1 MFIDA
6 HSHWSDSRWNL
17 DQGEIQKNL
26 NLAAVEQISFFLQGG
41 VNPADWQ
48 KQKILKKN
56 FPDQFGLSFGLHPY
70 FVSAQDEETC
80 ELALDELAK
89 ELPAAMALGECGLDF
104 RPHIMKESMI
114 QQIEFFE
121 NQLELAKAFK
131 KPMILHVV
139 QAHDKALQILDIWG
153 LPAENGFV
161 HAFTGSF
168 DTAKRYID
176 RGFYISVGG
185 AVTFDKNR
193 KLLDCVKKIPLEYL
207 LVESDSPDQAP
218 AGWVGLNN
226 STSVRLI
233 AEKIAQLRGLSVLQV
248 LEITTSNFKRLFRMP
263 QT

>member
-17 DQGEIQKNL
+17 NQTEIQKNL
-26 NLAAVEQISFFLQGG
+26 SLAANEKIYFFLQGG
-41 VNPADWQ
+41 VDPTDWQ
-48 KQKILKKN
+48 KQKELRKMYPN
-56 FPDQFGLSFGLHPY
+56 NFGLSFGLHPY
-70 FVSAQDEETC
+70 FIAANDEVAC
-80 ELALDELAK
+80 ELAMDQLAK
-89 ELPAAMALGECGLDF
+89 ELPVAMALGECGLDF
-104 RPHIMKESMI
+104 RPHIMKDSMI
-114 QQIEFFE
+114 LQIEFFE

-139 QAHDKALQILDIWG
+139 QAQDKALQILDIWG
-153 LPAENGFV
+153 LPPESGFV

-168 DTAKRYID
+168 EIAKKYID

-193 KLLDCVKKIPLEYL
+193 KIQDCVKKIPLEYL
-207 LVESDSPDQAP
+207 LIESDSPDQAP
-218 AGWVGLNN
+218 EGWQGLNN
-226 STSVRLI
+226 STSIRVI

-248 LEITTSNFKRLFRMP
+248 LEITTNNFKRLFRMS